1 MTGTP
6 EVSKSLLIVGI
17 GGTARPGSSTE
28 KALQVALTAA
38 EAAGAETLLFGAR
51 VLATL
56 PLYDPRT
63 NARSAEAG
71 ALIEAVRAADGV
83 IIASP
88 GYHGAVAGLVKNALD
103 YLEDLG
109 DDELPYLTGRA
120 VGCVA
125 TAAGWQAAVTTL
137 MGMRTLAHALRGW
150 PTPLGAAVNTTE
162 IPLSSDLDGS
172 AQALFQLRE
181 IGAQVVEFSRMRRAW
196 LNAGERPDPGPFED
210 EMLRDGQAS
219 QEMGIVWISEKSCAW
234 L

>member
-1 MTGTP
+1 MAKQL
-6 EVSKSLLIVGI
+6 VVVGI

-28 KALQVALTAA
+28 KALQVTLTAA

-63 NARSAEAG
+63 SSRSAEAS
-71 ALIEAVRAADGV
+71 ALIEAARTADGM

-103 YLEDLG
+103 YLEDLR
-109 DDELPYLTGRA
+109 DDEQPYLTGRA

-137 MGMRTLAHALRGW
+137 MGLRTLVHALRGW

-162 IPLSSDLDGS
+162 MPLSTELDASD
-172 AQALFQLRE
+172 QALFQLRE
-181 IGAQVVEFSRMRRAW
+181 IGTQVVEFSRMRSAF
-196 LNAGERPDPGPFED
+196 LEARPRETAPLDD
-210 EMLRDGQAS
+210 ELLREGQGA
-219 QEMGIVWISEKSCAW
+219 QEMDIVLISEKQCAW

>member
-1 MTGTP
+1 MAKNLM
-6 EVSKSLLIVGI
+6 VVGI

-38 EAAGAETLLFGAR
+38 ESAGAETLLFGAR
-51 VLATL
+51 MLAVL

-63 NARSAEAG
+63 RARSAEAM

-83 IIASP
+83 IVASP

-103 YLEDLG
+103 YLEDLRH
-109 DDELPYLTGRA
+109 DELPYLTGRA

-137 MGMRTLAHALRGW
+137 MGIRTLVHALRGW

-162 IPLSSDLDGS
+162 VPLTSDHDSST
-172 AQALFQLRE
+172 QALFQLRE

-196 LNAGERPDPGPFED
+196 LETGEHTDPGPFE
-210 EMLRDGQAS
+210 EELMRDGAAA
-219 QEMGIVWISEKSCAW
+219 QEMDIVWISEKLCAW